1 MVQDRKGNLRDQRNK
16 EYAYIS
22 TGFSSWKKAP
32 QCFLDHQKS
41 GCHRAAMTHQLT
53 VPKCHDVGEMIDSK
67 ITEQRLIER
76 KYLLQ
81 VIRCLRYLGR
91 QGIALQ
97 GHDDNDNLTQLLKLI
112 GINDENVSNHLE
124 GKIGNKY
131 THSDVQNELLNIMA
145 TLTLQE
151 KLKDIDERRFFS
163 MIADEGTDISNKE
176 QLSFCLRTVNDDL
189 EAFEDFI
196 GFHQLEN
203 IKSNTIVRVI
213 KDILLR
219 LNLSLDDCR
228 GQTYD
233 GASNMMGRKS
243 GVSTQILAEQPK
255 AVEIHCEG
263 HSLSLSVKSLTSECD
278 ILKDTLSTV
287 KEICVLVKYSPKRE
301 NLLGNIHESIEA
313 CGEDFEPMKKLTKL
327 STTRWT
333 VRAECMKRILINY
346 ETLMLL
352 WDECLEEKLDQETKS
367 RIIGCNAQMKTFKF
381 FFGLSLSHKL
391 YSMTDNLSK
400 TLQAE
405 RMSAL
410 TGRKQAELVI
420 ETVSGMSKDKKGI
433 RDPKK
438 FKAFYDTTTKHAV
451 SKKKIDQ
458 PKLPRQ
464 RNAPKNYSI
473 LQYVTR
479 PEQKTSEAHHPETP
493 EDYYREIFYEAVD
506 TLENV
511 LKDRFD
517 QPALKRFENVE
528 QLLLKA
534 ISNHDYTEQ
543 LETLKK
549 DFEGDFDVNQIESEL
564 NLLETIF
571 KESEPVDFHEI
582 CKTLKTMDKGLRP
595 LIKNVWTIVRLVL
608 TSGATS
614 ATPERSFSMQRRI
627 KTWLRSTMGQK
638 RYNALA
644 VLNSHPEIVDRISL
658 IEVAKRFTDCQE
670 KRQSEFGTFKE
681 TDL

>member
-1 MVQDRKGNLRDQRNK
+1 MVQERKGNLRDQRNK
-16 EYAYIS
+16 DNVYIS

-32 QCFLDHQKS
+32 QCFLTHQES
-41 GCHRAAMTHQLT
+41 GCHRIAKTHQFT
-53 VPKCHDVGEMIDSK
+53 IPKCHDVGEMIDSK
-67 ITEQRLIER
+67 ITEQRSIER

-97 GHDDNDNLTQLLKLI
+97 GHNDNDNLTQLLKLI
-112 GINDENVSNHLE
+112 GTNDENVSNHLE

-151 KLKDIDERRFFS
+151 KLKDIKERRFFS

-176 QLSFCLRTVNDDL
+176 QLSFCLRTVDDDL

-203 IKSNTIVRVI
+203 IKSDTIVRVI

-278 ILKDTLSTV
+278 ILKETLSTV

-301 NLLGNIHESIEA
+301 NLLVNIHESIEG
-313 CGEDFEPMKKLTKL
+313 CDEDFEPMKKLTKL

-333 VRAECMKRILINY
+333 VRAECMKRILENY

-367 RIIGCNAQMKTFKF
+367 RIIGCKAQMKTFKF

-400 TLQAE
+400 TLQAK

-410 TGRKQAELVI
+410 TGRKQADLVI
-420 ETVSGMSKDKKGI
+420 KTVSGM
-433 RDPKK
+433 RDPEK
-438 FKAFYDTTTKHAV
+438 FKAFYDTTAKHAEV
-451 SKKKIDQ
+451 KKKIDQ

-464 RNAPKNYSI
+464 RNVPKNYSI

-479 PEQKTSEAHHPETP
+479 PEEKTSKAHHPETP

-549 DFEGDFDVNQIESEL
+549 DFKGDFDVNQIESEL
-564 NLLETIF
+564 
-571 KESEPVDFHEI
+571 
-582 CKTLKTMDKGLRP
+582 
-595 LIKNVWTIVRLVL
+595 
-608 TSGATS
+608 
-614 ATPERSFSMQRRI
+614 
-627 KTWLRSTMGQK
+627 
-638 RYNALA
+638 
-644 VLNSHPEIVDRISL
+644 
-658 IEVAKRFTDCQE
+658 
-670 KRQSEFGTFKE
+670 
-681 TDL
+681 DL